1 MDVPFLRE
9 RFTSLIKTFSFL
21 RGRMVVLYRFH
32 LVLKCDGKGRRKN
45 GGGDFLSNTVA
56 IFPSPPKKNP
66 NKITAVES
74 GLSKRLM

>member
-9 RFTSLIKTFSFL
+9 RFTSLIK
-21 RGRMVVLYRFH
+21 RMVALYRFH

-56 IFPSPPKKNP
+56 IFPPPQKKNP